1 MESKVTGEAQARLKR
16 LERYLAADPDNR
28 SLLADVISQALAAGE
43 VETAE
48 RHLQGALARCPD
60 DAQLQGL
67 QGHVL
72 LAQQRWADAADYF
85 HVLFGRHHDIH
96 LAYNLAYACQRCA
109 RHAEAVAALWQF
121 ADQLPAQA
129 AAVLLRSMHHTG
141 ELDAAMEL
149 IAAQEKAG
157 RVDPEFY
164 AVASAICFD
173 AEALEEAER
182 LCQAAAAGGA
192 APIEALVIGGSI
204 ALARTDTGAA
214 RPLLEQAIERN
225 PREGRAWSSLGLAS
239 LLDRDLNSA
248 DRQLAK
254 AVELLPTHIGSWHA
268 LGWCKI
274 FRGDLA
280 AAEALFRHA
289 LELDRNFG
297 DSHGGLAVVQA
308 MLGQR
313 SAAEG
318 GIERALRLDPQSLS
332 ARYAQMVLS
341 GVAADQE
348 KFNAMARR
356 LLAGRSGPFGADLA
370 QLVLSARGH

>member
-1 MESKVTGEAQARLKR
+1 MGEAQARLAR
-16 LERYLAADPDNR
+16 LESYLAADPDNR
-28 SLLADVISQALAAGE
+28 NLLVDVIGQALAAGA
-43 VETAE
+43 TQAAE
-48 RHLQGALARCPD
+48 RHVQAALARFPD

-67 QGHVL
+67 QGNVL

-85 HVLFGRHHDIH
+85 QVLFGRHHDIS

-109 RHAEAVAALWQF
+109 RHTEAVAALQPF
-121 ADQLPAQA
+121 ADQLSASA

-141 ELDAAMEL
+141 ELEQALEL
-149 IAAQEKAG
+149 IAAQEASG
-157 RVDPEFY
+157 RVDGEFF

-173 AEALEEAER
+173 ADVLEQADR
-182 LCQAAAAGGA
+182 LWQAALATGA
-192 APIEALVIGGSI
+192 APIEALVIGGSV
-204 ALARTDTGAA
+204 ALARTDTVAA

-239 LLDRDLNSA
+239 LLDRDLNTA
-248 DRQLAK
+248 DGQLAK

-280 AAEALFRHA
+280 AAEAAFRHA

-308 MLGQR
+308 LLGQR
-313 SAAEG
+313 GEAEG

-341 GVAADQE
+341 GVAADPE
-348 KFNAMARR
+348 KFNALARR
-356 LLAGRSGPFGADLA
+356 LLTGRAGPFGADLA